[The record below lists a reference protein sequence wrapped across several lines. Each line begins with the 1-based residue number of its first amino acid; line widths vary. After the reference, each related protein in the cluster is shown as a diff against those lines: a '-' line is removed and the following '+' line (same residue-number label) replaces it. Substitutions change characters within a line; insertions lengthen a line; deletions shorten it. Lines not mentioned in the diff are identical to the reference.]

1 MTTNQENKTIFY
13 YLLDVITQR
22 KEIIPSETLPEENKK
37 DINYCVWMLKLDFSE
52 DSQIQASL
60 RSSLQKQSE
69 LMSNAG
75 KIKIMEHAP
84 LKKEEK
90 KLSIGAL
97 IGIIAGGIS
106 LLTATLV
113 IIFQKL
119 KKEAAGKQTV

>member
-1 MTTNQENKTIFY
+1 MTTNQENKTIFC

-22 KEIIPSETLPEENKK
+22 KEIIPSETLPEEIKK
-37 DINYCVWMLKLDFSE
+37 DINFSVWMQNLDFSE

-75 KIKIMEHAP
+75 KIRITERAP

-97 IGIIAGGIS
+97 IGIIAGGTS

-113 IIFQKL
+113 IVFQKL